1 MILALL
7 QAAGIPTRNRLQL
20 GPTRILRAAL
30 LSGAIDLY
38 PEYTGNAA
46 FFFAMDGDPVWKDA
60 RAGYERA
67 KALDLQRNNVVWLPP
82 APADNSWVIAMRGDF
97 AEAHKLAS
105 LEDFAGWIRAGGAV
119 KLAASAEF
127 VESRSGLPA
136 FQEAYG
142 FSLDARQLLVLSGG
156 NTSATI
162 KAAADGI
169 SGVNAAMAYGS
180 DGALTAL
187 GLRALID
194 TKHAQPVYAPA
205 PVVRGSVVQA
215 LPQIGDVLAPAF
227 ASLDLETLRT
237 LNEKIA
243 IQGGEARARR
253 AHLSAPPRSHRVS
266 AVSVAPARGGLRIG
280 HPRSRCIRACAR
292 GCRCGDLWRLSVNR
306 AQQARRWAAALLM
319 AAWFAGNRDRVRVRR
334 APARLRHLSAIQRR
348 ARACSLLPAPGS
360 CCAILLIAGL
370 AASAHLDPQ
379 QPARRISLGSGFWI
393 LFDHRAAR
401 GLSKPAAR
409 HSIAQN
415 RAAAQRLSEP
425 SPRSSSQARS
435 IRYRLRANFMRN
447 ARLSR
452 PSSFAMS
459 VLSSSR

>member
-1 MILALL
+1 VTVASKIDTEGALIGEMILALL

-20 GPTRILRAAL
+20 GPTRIVRAAF

-105 LEDFAGWIRAGGAV
+105 LEDFAGWIRTGGAV

-205 PVVRGSVVQA
+205 PVVRQSVVQA
-215 LPQIGDVLAPAF
+215 LPQIGGLLAPAF
-227 ASLDLETLRT
+227 ASLDLQTLRR
-237 LNEKIA
+237 LNEMIA
-243 IQGGEARARR
+243 IEGGEARVV
-253 AHLSAPPRSHRVS
+253 AHTYLQAH
-266 AVSVAPARGGLRIG
+266 GL
-280 HPRSRCIRACAR
+280 
-292 GCRCGDLWRLSVNR
+292 
-306 AQQARRWAAALLM
+306 
-319 AAWFAGNRDRVRVRR
+319 
-334 APARLRHLSAIQRR
+334 
-348 ARACSLLPAPGS
+348 
-360 CCAILLIAGL
+360 L
-370 AASAHLDPQ
+370 A
-379 QPARRISLGSGFWI
+379 
-393 LFDHRAAR
+393 
-401 GLSKPAAR
+401 
-409 HSIAQN
+409 
-415 RAAAQRLSEP
+415 
-425 SPRSSSQARS
+425 
-435 IRYRLRANFMRN
+435 
-447 ARLSR
+447 
-452 PSSFAMS
+452 
-459 VLSSSR
+459 